1 MHPQSQSQQQ
11 SQLQTSPQS
20 HNPESA
26 AELVLRIARH
36 LHRAVNSE
44 SLAISLPVLRRLIA
58 TKTLTEISL
67 PELQRRRDIVQRKH
81 VLRMLAVEAE
91 FNCWEDYR
99 HALDEMNADQVS
111 HFDQLARSVG
121 YPNLWFSTFEEAQ
134 DYAWENNGRVLKIG
148 SQAVVLVR

>member
-1 MHPQSQSQQQ
+1 MHPQQ
-11 SQLQTSPQS
+11 SQLQTPPPQK
-20 HNPESA
+20 PESA
-26 AELVLRIARH
+26 AELVLHIARN

-44 SLAISLPVLRRLIA
+44 SLAVSLPVLRRLIA

-67 PELQRRRDIVQRKH
+67 PELRRCRDIVQRKH
-81 VLRMLAVEAE
+81 VLRVLAVEAG

-99 HALDEMNADQVS
+99 HALDAMNADQVS

-134 DYAWENNGRVLKIG
+134 DYAWENNGRALKIG
-148 SQAVVLVR
+148 SQAVVLV